1 MIKLIIISIC
11 FMIIGCIITDK
22 IEEVKNNNPIVR
34 KKEKNDLMD
43 SEMLAILKNYELIS
57 SEDYIYGVG
66 KSKET

>member
-22 IEEVKNNNPIVR
+22 IEEVKNNKPIVR

-43 SEMLAILKNYELIS
+43 SEMIAILKNYELIS

>member
-11 FMIIGCIITDK
+11 FMIIGCNITDK
-22 IEEVKNNNPIVR
+22 IEEAKNQKSMAGER
-34 KKEKNDLMD
+34 EKNDLMD

-57 SEDYIYGVG
+57 NEDCICGIR

>member
-22 IEEVKNNNPIVR
+22 IEENNVAKYDEKR
-34 KKEKNDLMD
+34 KRNSDMD
-43 SEMLAILKNYELIS
+43 SELITILKNYELIS
-57 SEDYIYGVG
+57 SEDCIYKLQ

>member
-22 IEEVKNNNPIVR
+22 IEENNVAKYDE
-34 KKEKNDLMD
+34 KKEKNSHMD
-43 SEMLAILKNYELIS
+43 SELITILKNYELIS
-57 SEDYIYGVG
+57 SEDCIYKLQ